1 MCYVV
6 ELTMEE
12 KDSRRGA
19 LKTAKEIMIS
29 GIGNG
34 EKRFPPLRGPEDL
47 HQGIQALGQGAKK
60 TFTKGSKA
68 LTKEPR
74 RSSPRGLRPWPRS
87 QEDLHQGIQCLGQGV
102 NKAFTKEPRTPS
114 PRDPLHWPRSQ
125 EDLQQRIQGLGQ
137 GIKKVFTKG
146 SKALAKEPRRPSPR
160 DPRH

>member
-19 LKTAKEIMIS
+19 LRTAKEIMIS

-60 TFTKGSKA
+60 TFTKGSKFLA
-68 LTKEPR
+68 KEPR
-74 RSSPRGLRPWPRS
+74 RASPRDQSPWPRR
-87 QEDLHQGIQCLGQGV
+87 QEDLHQGIQGIGQGS
-102 NKAFTKEPRTPS
+102 KKTFTKES
-114 PRDPLHWPRSQ
+114 
-125 EDLQQRIQGLGQ
+125 E
-137 GIKKVFTKG
+137 
-146 SKALAKEPRRPSPR
+146 ALAKEPRRHSPR
-160 DPRH
+160 DPRPWPRRQEDLHQGIKVLGQGAKKTFTKGSK